1 MKTLR
6 VTLSC
11 GALLCLAACSAGA
24 QKDIAPALT
33 QSSQAT
39 IDTSVAESPSAAT
52 ATTSLTEPT
61 SSSSLPA
68 GACATSQLTVELANE
83 QGAAGSRIAD
93 LVFTNISGEDCTLSG
108 FPGVSAVTGGDG
120 TQLGQAARRET
131 GIEPVEVTLQPGAQA
146 RAAMKI
152 TNVGLFD
159 QAQCQPQ
166 AAEGLR
172 VYPPENTDS
181 LYVAVPGLQGCAGEV
196 DYLSVQ
202 PIAPAA

>member
-1 MKTLR
+1 MNTLR

-11 GALLCLAACSAGA
+11 GVLLCLAACSTGA

-33 QSSQAT
+33 QSGQAT
-39 IDTSVAESPSAAT
+39 NATSATDPSPSAT
-52 ATTSLTEPT
+52 ATTSPTESTAT
-61 SSSSLPA
+61 SNLPV
-68 GACATSQLTVELANE
+68 GACATSQLKVEFANE

-93 LVFTNISGEDCTLSG
+93 LVFTNISGEGCTLSG

-131 GIEPVEVTLQPGAQA
+131 GIEPEPVTLQPGAHA
-146 RAAMKI
+146 RAAIKI

-166 AAEGLR
+166 AADGLR
-172 VYPPENTDS
+172 VFPPENTDS